1 MFDFRIAPSKFN
13 VEEWFLSI
21 SPLMWKHNGPMFSVT
36 HVTPWIQTPPSLGKK
51 CRNRVGQF
59 IPQPDTAYPEFTGVN
74 SHDSCGWFHPTAW
87 RVCTGKFWLV
97 VWNICIIFVIFPYI
111 GNNHPNSL
119 IFSRGVGQPPT
130 RKIIKCNKLPS
141 NHFDMFELVF
151 KLLFRRQNQ
160 HPLRM
165 NRWYQASK
173 YGWFIVAL
181 LTLLVFFA
189 KRPDPTPFVFP
200 QKKWPS

>member
-1 MFDFRIAPSKFN
+1 MWLLGSKPRRPWGKN
-13 VEEWFLSI
+13 AGIVWVS
-21 SPLMWKHNGPMFSVT
+21 SSHN
-36 HVTPWIQTPPSLGKK
+36 QTLHILNSLGWTHT
-51 CRNRVGQF
+51 
-59 IPQPDTAYPEFTGVN
+59 IPAGDFTPLLGVCVPVN
-74 SHDSCGWFHPTAW
+74 SGWWF
-87 RVCTGKFWLV
+87 G
-97 VWNICIIFVIFPYI
+97 IFVLYLLFFHI